1 MPGRSHRA
9 VHSLWRGGDEV
20 IPSPP
25 LGCVAGQVKGPFVPA
40 QADVIPG
47 NHSALGATFGPGC
60 LPACRLC
67 PVLFGV
73 WGGLREHLVVGG
85 DTVSSQLSN
94 NRVT

>member
-1 MPGRSHRA
+1 MKS
-9 VHSLWRGGDEV
+9 
-20 IPSPP
+20 PSTP

-67 PVLFGV
+67 PVLFV
-73 WGGLREHLVVGG
+73 MWGGPRERPVVGG
-85 DTVSSQLSN
+85 GRHGLLSAL
-94 NRVT
+94 